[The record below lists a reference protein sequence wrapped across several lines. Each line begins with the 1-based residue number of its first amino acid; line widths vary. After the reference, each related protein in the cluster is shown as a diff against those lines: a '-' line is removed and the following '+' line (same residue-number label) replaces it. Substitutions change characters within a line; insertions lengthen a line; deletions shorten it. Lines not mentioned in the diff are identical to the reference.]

1 MQMGE
6 ITSKLMPIIILIALG
21 KLMNK
26 KQMMKQSTID
36 EIKSF
41 IINIA
46 LSSVL
51 FIAFVNMELRREYF
65 LVFIMVFITLCIQY
79 ILGFL
84 LNRVKW
90 IKHPVVPFITSGCTY
105 GLLGIPLFAAL
116 FGIENVGKI
125 SILGVGHEFFI
136 WLVFY
141 TIMRMNLRQERIS
154 IGIAKAVIKSPTI
167 ISIAL
172 GILFNMLGLGEWLR
186 SNPIATGVYT
196 TLEYL
201 ANLATP
207 LILIIIGYGLN
218 LEKKYMKESLK
229 LLSIRMLS
237 MLSIG
242 YAVKFLVIDKIMQ
255 PDILFN
261 YAYFIFFI
269 LPPPLSLS
277 IFIGTYSNKEN
288 EALTNNTV
296 VLNTVVSISIFALF
310 VILK

>member
-1 MQMGE
+1 MGE

-21 KLMNK
+21 KLMHQ
-26 KQMMKQSTID
+26 KQLMKQSTID
-36 EIKSF
+36 EIKKF

-51 FIAFVNMELRREYF
+51 FLAFINMELRREYF
-65 LVFIMVFITLCIQY
+65 LVFIIIFITLCLQY
-79 ILGFL
+79 ALGFL
-84 LNRVKW
+84 LNSVKW
-90 IKHPVVPFITSGCTY
+90 IKHPVLPFVTSGCTY

-141 TIMRMNLRQERIS
+141 TIMRMNLRQEKIS
-154 IGIAKAVIKSPTI
+154 LGIAAEVIKSPTI

-172 GILFNMLGLGEWLR
+172 GILFNVLGLGEWLR
-186 SNPIATGVYT
+186 SNPVATGIYT

-201 ANLATP
+201 SNLATP
-207 LILIIIGYGLN
+207 LILIIIGYGLK
-218 LEKKYMKESLK
+218 LKKKYMKESLK
-229 LLSIRMLS
+229 LLAIRMLT
-237 MLSIG
+237 MLSIS
-242 YAVKFLVIDKIMQ
+242 YAVKFLIIDRIMQ

-288 EALTNNTV
+288 EELTNNTV
-296 VLNTVVSISIFALF
+296 VLNTVVSIAIFALF